1 MMVCRVILAIFE
13 STIGPSL
20 MLITAM
26 WYTKSEQAPRFA
38 LWHSAPGVGQICG
51 GLMSYGF
58 QHIPQ
63 DGRYWNGWRL
73 MFITLGVMTLFVGIL
88 TYYWLPDNPMNA
100 KFLKD
105 EEKVAILRHVSVNMT
120 GVTQHR
126 YRPKE
131 LIEAIKDAQI
141 YLLVI
146 PGIFVSSLTSY
157 EEASNERT
165 GFHV

>member
-1 MMVCRVILAIFE
+1 
-13 STIGPSL
+13 
-20 MLITAM
+20 
-26 WYTKSEQAPRFA
+26 
-38 LWHSAPGVGQICG
+38 
-51 GLMSYGF
+51 MSYGF
-58 QHIPQ
+58 QHVPQ

-73 MFITLGVMTLFVGIL
+73 MFVTLGAMTLFVGIL

-131 LIEAIKDAQI
+131 LIEAIKDPQI

-146 PGIFVSSLTSY
+146 PGIFVSDLTSY
-157 EEASNERT
+157 EEASNDRV